1 MREHNDLE
9 SNWINKIKSWV
20 HRLFHKSTQG
30 ISSSVNEQLVNS
42 TIEKVKEN
50 DFFDEYKQ
58 KNERHQYLL
67 NLQRKY
73 KSKEILEKDISEKD
87 RIDLENLYV
96 EQNNELK
103 RKIRS
108 YDYEIEKSAMKI

>member
-1 MREHNDLE
+1 MREHNDLGA
-9 SNWINKIKSWV
+9 NWIDKIKSWV
-20 HRLFHKSTQG
+20 YCLFHKPTQM
-30 ISSSVNEQLVNS
+30 ISSSIDEQLVNS
-42 TIEKVKEN
+42 TIEKAKEN
-50 DFFDEYKQ
+50 NFFDEYKQ
-58 KNERHQYLL
+58 KNERQQYLL

-73 KSKEILEKDISEKD
+73 KSKEILEKDMSEED

-108 YDYEIEKSAMKI
+108 YDHELIKRAK